1 MSMTERILFWIAIV
15 VLLVATVGVKNK
27 VSDLEKK
34 VSQVSQTQ
42 GGQK

>member
-15 VLLVATVGVKNK
+15 VLLVTTVGVKNK

-42 GGQK
+42 GGQQ

>member
-42 GGQK
+42 GGQQ

>member
-1 MSMTERILFWIAIV
+1 MTERILFWIAIV
-15 VLLVATVGVKNK
+15 VLLVTTVGVKNK

-42 GGQK
+42 GGQQ

>member
-42 GGQK
+42 GGQ

>member
-1 MSMTERILFWIAIV
+1 MTERILFWIAIV

-42 GGQK
+42 GGQ